1 MVIITGDHMDIAFPE
16 YTDLLVPKVPNQ
28 SQDDVFLFNSN
39 SNLVRSNGVRQR
51 IAVPLLSD
59 AFHQEVQ
66 AAFTRERN
74 QGKCNPI
81 LVGAIPFDMN
91 QPAQLVV
98 PEWYEKVKPFDRT
111 LSPFIDKDFIHHV
124 SEQRFAPSYIDFLDM
139 IEKALS
145 IFENSSLKKVVLS
158 KILKL
163 TLDRSVDIPR
173 LLANIMA
180 QNPSAYH
187 FSVPLENSVLIGASP
202 ELLIRKQGNKIFSN
216 PLAGSAKRLNN
227 VDADRQAAQT
237 LSNSA
242 KDHYEHRLV
251 VDAIRASLLPIVE
264 SLRAQEEPSL
274 VATPTMWHLSTDIE
288 AMLPVVNPPSI
299 FDLIKQIHP
308 TPAMCGTPTL
318 QAQQQIE
325 TLEPHQRGFF
335 SGLVG
340 WCDSEGNGEWAI
352 AIRCAEVSGNKVT
365 LFAGAGVVPDSNPE
379 SEWLET
385 SAKMRT
391 MLNAFGIKDDVI

>member
-1 MVIITGDHMDIAFPE
+1 MVIITGDFMDVTFPE
-16 YTDLLVPKVPNQ
+16 HPDILVPHQ

-39 SNLVRSNGVRQR
+39 SSLVRTNGIRQR
-51 IAVPLLSD
+51 IAVPLLSNT
-59 AFHQEVQ
+59 FRQEVQ
-66 AAFTRERN
+66 AVFKKEQA

-98 PEWYEKVKPFDRT
+98 PEWYERVKPLDHN
-111 LSPFIDKDFIHHV
+111 LSPFIDKDFIHHA
-124 SEQRFAPSYIDFLDM
+124 SEQSFVPNHVDFLDM
-139 IEKALS
+139 IEQALS
-145 IFENSSLKKVVLS
+145 IFENSLLKKVVLS

-163 TLDRSVDIPR
+163 TLDKSVDVPR

-202 ELLIRKQGNKIFSN
+202 ELLLRKQGNKIFSN
-216 PLAGSAKRLNN
+216 PLAGSAKRLINL
-227 VDADRQAAQT
+227 DADRQAAKT
-237 LSNSA
+237 LANSA
-242 KDHYEHRLV
+242 KDQYEHRLV
-251 VDAIRASLLPIVE
+251 VDAIRAALLPVVE
-264 SLRAQEEPSL
+264 SLKTQEEPS
-274 VATPTMWHLSTDIE
+274 VIATPTMWHLSTDIE
-288 AMLPVVNPPSI
+288 ARLPAINPPSV

-308 TPAMCGTPTL
+308 TPAMCGTPTVS
-318 QAQQQIE
+318 AQHHIAA
-325 TLEPHQRGFF
+325 LEPHQRGFF

-340 WCDSEGNGEWAI
+340 WCDSKGDGEWAI

-391 MLNAFGIKDDVI
+391 MLNAFGIKEDVI

>member
-1 MVIITGDHMDIAFPE
+1 MDTTFPE
-16 YTDLLVPKVPNQ
+16 YADTLALNHSQNDL
-28 SQDDVFLFNSN
+28 FLFNSN
-39 SNLVRSNGVRQR
+39 FNLVRANGISQR
-51 IAVPLLSD
+51 LTIPVLANT
-59 AFHQEVQ
+59 FHHDVQ
-66 AAFTRERN
+66 AVFKREKA
-74 QGKCNPI
+74 QGKNNPI

-91 QPAQLVV
+91 QAAQLVV
-98 PEWYEKVKPFDRT
+98 PEWYERVKPLDRT
-111 LSPFIDKDFIHHV
+111 WPSFVDKDFVHHV
-124 SEQRFAPSYIDFLDM
+124 CEHSFGPSHVDFLDM
-139 IEKALS
+139 IEQALS
-145 IFENSSLKKVVLS
+145 IFESGPLKKVVLS

-163 TLDRSVDIPR
+163 TLDRNVDVPR

-216 PLAGSAKRLNN
+216 PLAGSAKRFDNA
-227 VDADRQAAQT
+227 DADRQAAKS
-237 LSNSA
+237 LSNSK

-251 VDAIRASLLPIVE
+251 VDAIRASLLPVVE
-264 SLRAQEEPSL
+264 RLNVREEPSL
-274 VATPTMWHLSTDIE
+274 ISTPTMWHLSTDIE
-288 AMLPVVNPPSI
+288 ATLPAVNPPSV

-318 QAQQQIE
+318 QAQHHIE
-325 TLEPHQRGFF
+325 DLEPHQRGFF

-340 WCDSEGNGEWAI
+340 WCDAEGNGEWAI
-352 AIRCAEVSGNKVT
+352 AIRCAEVSENKVT

-391 MLNAFGIKDDVI
+391 MLNAFGIKEDVI

>member
-1 MVIITGDHMDIAFPE
+1 MDITFPE
-16 YTDLLVPKVPNQ
+16 HANALVPDR

-39 SNLVRSNGVRQR
+39 SNLVRTNGIRQR
-51 IAVPLLSD
+51 IAIPLLSNT
-59 AFHQEVQ
+59 FHQEVQ
-66 AAFTRERN
+66 AVFQREQAR
-74 QGKCNPI
+74 GRRNPI

-91 QPAQLVV
+91 QPVQLVV
-98 PEWYEKVKPFDRT
+98 PEWHERVKPLDRS
-111 LSPFIDKDFIHHV
+111 LSPFIDKDFIHHA
-124 SEQRFAPSYIDFLDM
+124 SEQSFAPNYVDFLDM
-139 IEKALS
+139 IEQALS
-145 IFENSSLKKVVLS
+145 TFENSPLKKVVLS

-163 TLDRSVDIPR
+163 TLDRSVDVPR

-187 FSVPLENSVLIGASP
+187 FSVPLNNSVLIGASP

-216 PLAGSAKRLNN
+216 PLAGSAKRLINL
-227 VDADRQAAQT
+227 DADRQAAKT

-242 KDHYEHRLV
+242 KDQYEHRLV
-251 VDAIRASLLPIVE
+251 VDAIRAALLPVVE
-264 SLRAQEEPSL
+264 SLKTQEEPSL
-274 VATPTMWHLSTDIE
+274 ISTPTMWHLSTDIE
-288 AMLPVVNPPSI
+288 ATLPTVNPPSM

-308 TPAMCGTPTL
+308 TPAMCGTPTVS
-318 QAQQQIE
+318 AQHHIAA
-325 TLEPHQRGFF
+325 LEPHQRGFF

-391 MLNAFGIKDDVI
+391 MLNAFGIKEDVI